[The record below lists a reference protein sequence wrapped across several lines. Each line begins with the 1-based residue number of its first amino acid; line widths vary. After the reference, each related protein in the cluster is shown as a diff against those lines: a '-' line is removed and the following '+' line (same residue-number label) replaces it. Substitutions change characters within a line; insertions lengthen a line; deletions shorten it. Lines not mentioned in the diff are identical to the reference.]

1 MSVKSFIQILIL
13 FLIMFIVGG
22 VYFKYFETKKNVVEE
37 INLEENSINNQILD
51 LEKKISQLELKN
63 INLHKKLEN
72 ELEKKI
78 VVDDLNV
85 SNVEIKKQ
93 EKKEIEK
100 KNKKIEVKEK
110 KNACVQESI

>member
-1 MSVKSFIQILIL
+1 MSIKSFIQILIL
-13 FLIMFIVGG
+13 FLILLIVGS

-37 INLEENSINNQILD
+37 INLDKNRINNQILD

-100 KNKKIEVKEK
+100 KN
-110 KNACVQESI
+110 